1 MGGTID
7 GPIEPRDVNMENL
20 RLAPVESVFPRI
32 PCCRCADGARWWD
45 RIAGKTY
52 CPHCLE
58 ALALGEAEPMV
69 EKTDRRRCSVCH
81 RQGTLRFLTFPLH
94 SRRPVEM
101 DLCAEH
107 LRAMVARRLGPHSF
121 EQLRRQ
127 LQSLNIRV
135 NDVFLLHEAF
145 YDEYGRA
152 LQPAVEW

>member
-1 MGGTID
+1 MD
-7 GPIEPRDVNMENL
+7 NL
-20 RLAPVESVFPRI
+20 RLAPVDSIYPRI
-32 PCCRCADGARWWD
+32 PCCRCIDGSRWWD
-45 RIAGKTY
+45 RIAGKTF

-58 ALALGEAEPMV
+58 ALALGEADPFV
-69 EKTDRRRCSVCH
+69 ERTDRRRCTVCH

-94 SRRPVEM
+94 SRRPIEM

-107 LRAMVARRLGPHSF
+107 LRAMIARRLGPHSF
-121 EQLRRQ
+121 DQLRRQ
-127 LQSLNIRV
+127 LQGLGVKV